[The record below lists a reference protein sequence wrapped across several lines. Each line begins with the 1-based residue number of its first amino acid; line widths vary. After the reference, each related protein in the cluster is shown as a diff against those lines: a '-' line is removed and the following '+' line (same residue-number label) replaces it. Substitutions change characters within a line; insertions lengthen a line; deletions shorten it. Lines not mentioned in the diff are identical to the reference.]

1 MKKLILSAA
10 ILMGTAIRVSAQ
22 SKVFGNFASQ
32 LQSEVET
39 LFPII
44 LSIVFI
50 ICALFNMGNF
60 FGENRDIKK
69 GITNIILYVGG
80 TFLIIGVYTY
90 LTSISL

>member
-1 MKKLILSAA
+1 MKKLILSATVFIVA
-10 ILMGTAIRVSAQ
+10 AASASAQ
-22 SKVFGNFASQ
+22 SKVFGNFANR
-32 LQSEVET
+32 LQNEVET

-80 TFLIIGVYTY
+80 TFMIVGVYSF
-90 LTSISL
+90 LTGVSL